1 MMKKKKDSKSLLV
14 VKESI
19 FTKFIS
25 FLKNLFD
32 SKKNNI
38 QDVKEYNEYQSEIKK
53 EKIVSSIA
61 NFKFNSDVEYYD
73 YVYESVLSGD
83 VKIEFLSV
91 NEYFEVLKR
100 INDNGKMRLF
110 EDN

>member
-53 EKIVSSIA
+53 EKIEDSIA
-61 NFKFNSDVEYYD
+61 ELKFNTDEEYFD
-73 YVYESVLSGD
+73 YVYELVLSGK
-83 VKIEFLSV
+83 VKIEYLSV

-100 INDNGKMRLF
+100 INDNGKLKLF
-110 EDN
+110 VEN